1 MGSNLYTSG
10 SVTIPAS
17 RIGALAE
24 ALEVLRSEV
33 AGGVLDKFDTSTV
46 ATAQHVA
53 EFLLELAGGSAVET
67 RYGYCNGEASSHL
80 TQSGHHAICV
90 SVGEGREQPGWAS
103 ALRLLAGHGVT
114 GEFEHEND
122 EAQKWRD
129 RIVDGEM
136 RDEDGLGDY
145 YVGDTIAWIGQMQEI
160 DDTAMDLVVTT
171 RTEQQ
176 AVAALADAARARNLE
191 MAGEVEPDAIPDNA
205 GDVDVLE
212 IWKRIAG
219 VEYSVRPV
227 IVDPIPHPRALHDA

>member
-1 MGSNLYTSG
+1 MGSSLYTSG

-24 ALEVLRSEV
+24 AFEVLRSEV
-33 AGGVLDKFDTSTV
+33 VGDVLDKFDTSPVVTS
-46 ATAQHVA
+46 QHVA

-67 RYGYCNGEASSHL
+67 RYGYCNGEASSHQA
-80 TQSGHHAICV
+80 QSGHHAICV
-90 SVGEGREQPGWAS
+90 AVGEGRAQPGWAS
-103 ALRLLAGHGVT
+103 ALRLLAEHGAA

-136 RDEDGLGDY
+136 RGEDGLDDY
-145 YVGDTIAWIGQMQEI
+145 FVGDTIAWIGQMQEI

-171 RTEQQ
+171 RTQQQ
-176 AVAALADAARARNLE
+176 AVAALADAARARNIE
-191 MAGEVEPDAIPDNA
+191 MEGEVEPDAIPDNV
-205 GDVDVLE
+205 GDLDVLE

-227 IVDPIPHPRALHDA
+227 IVDPIPNLRALPAA